1 MSQFVMI
8 APEGYS
14 MLDRHYINSTE
25 LNTGLFANAHIYTV
39 IEIAT
44 ALMLERGDMTP
55 EQTIA
60 DIQLVNDELWVKLV

>member
-1 MSQFVMI
+1 
-8 APEGYS
+8 

-39 IEIAT
+39 IDIAT

-55 EQTIA
+55 EQTLA
-60 DIQLVNDELWVKLV
+60 DIQLVNDEIWVKLV